1 MKSLFIWENYEY
13 LLTKIKNL
21 IRSITNN
28 SDDYDLK
35 YMKIKFTSD
44 DSLLLKKMLE
54 LHNMVIIVGSVFRE
68 DSKFYLQDFL
78 DEFLYKL

>member
-1 MKSLFIWENYEY
+1 
-13 LLTKIKNL
+13 
-21 IRSITNN
+21 
-28 SDDYDLK
+28 
-35 YMKIKFTSD
+35 MKIKFTSD

-78 DEFLYKL
+78 NEFLYKL